1 MFTKIRW
8 RLTFLYSGFMGFFL
22 LAFVV
27 STYFGLSWVVYSNE
41 KDEVLLF
48 AEEEAREHAAV
59 MMHGELLQ
67 QAFLDQENRDLGRMF
82 TYAFDNTGK
91 MINAEK
97 PNSII
102 EDAVLDKITHWDAPM
117 GEVVRLTVDL
127 PDTDKDMMLMLV
139 ALPVMHGEEQL
150 GTVYVGRDSSPYYQL
165 LQTLFYILILVSLV
179 FLLIASAGGY
189 IMAGR
194 AMIPIKKSYERQ
206 RDFVADASHELR
218 TPLSVLMASVE
229 AVQAEQTT
237 GGEASFARQVLADM
251 KDEIKRMTKLIGDLL
266 TLARADAAV
275 VNLFKKNFDL
285 VPVAEQAV
293 RAMQHLAVEK
303 DIKLDFS
310 VVDSSVIVFA
320 DKERLNQLLLILLD
334 NGIKYVPAGGR
345 VVVNLERAAK
355 ADEVIVRVSDNG
367 PGIPEKEQALIF
379 ERFYRMDKE
388 RSREMGGSGLGLS
401 IAKWIAEAHGGT
413 ITVKSRPGQ
422 GASFIVT
429 LPRGF

>member
-102 EDAVLDKITHWDAPM
+102 EDAVLDKIAHWDAPM

-165 LQTLFYILILVSLV
+165 LQTLFYLLILVSLV

-401 IAKWIAEAHGGT
+401 IAKWIAKAHGGT

>member
-67 QAFLDQENRDLGRMF
+67 QAFQDQENRDMGRMF
-82 TYAFDNTGK
+82 AYAFDNTGK
-91 MINAEK
+91 MITAEK
-97 PNSII
+97 PNSVV
-102 EDAVLDKITHWDAPM
+102 EDAVLDEIAHWNAPM
-117 GEVVRLTVDL
+117 GEVVRLPVDL
-127 PDTDKDMMLMLV
+127 PNTDKDLLMMLV

-150 GTVYVGRDSSPYYQL
+150 GTVYVGRDSSQYYQL
-165 LQTLFYILILVSLV
+165 LQTLLYILVLVSLV
-179 FLLIASAGGY
+179 FLLVASAGGY

-229 AVQAEQTT
+229 AVQAEQQNEEQ
-237 GGEASFARQVLADM
+237 GFVRQVLADM
-251 KDEIKRMTKLIGDLL
+251 KDEIRRMTRLISDLL

-275 VNLFKKNFDL
+275 INLFKENFDL
-285 VPVAEQAV
+285 VPLVEQAV

-303 DIKLDFS
+303 NIKIDFS
-310 VVDSSVIVFA
+310 AAETSLLVFA
-320 DKERLNQLLLILLD
+320 DKERINQLLLILLD

-355 ADEVIVRVSDNG
+355 ADEVVLKVTDNG
-367 PGIPEKEQALIF
+367 PGIPESEQAMIF

-401 IAKWIAEAHGGT
+401 IAKWITEAHGGT

-429 LPRGF
+429 LPRAF